1 MSRFSAFTHAFA
13 LLHRRLGAALLCAA
27 VAAGSACAQETPVV
41 PHLVQFSGTV
51 ADTHPGKADVVFAL
65 YKDQTDRVALWQ
77 ETQSVPVDASGRY
90 AVFLG
95 AASADGIPADVFS
108 GGAARWLGVTVN
120 GQAEQPRMLLTS
132 VPYAMKASDAETL
145 GGLPASAFVRESAAP
160 AAAANNVAGKAARPD
175 SAAITATGAKLGY
188 LPVFTDA
195 TGNLSSSLIAE
206 TSKYVGIGTASPSNP
221 LTVAGVIQS
230 STGGFKFPDGTTQT
244 TAVTL
249 PVNWKGAAKV
259 AAGLLNVTDTTSGP
273 PPPTTSRSFQTL
285 PAMPYAIV
293 GTAAGHGTTVGVMGK
308 GTGTGS
314 SDLGIGLMGQA
325 TGSQGIGVVGY
336 STDATDMPTIL
347 SVAAAGSGKTHG
359 YDAELFSPEG
369 SGYKVNFNVP
379 PANGTGF
386 PGTAFRA
393 DIGNVT
399 QFVVDGYGNI
409 NTSGGLTVDAPASLN
424 AGLTVKGN
432 LTVTGKI
439 YNSNSQ
445 FASDHPLLSAAGA
458 KAGYLSIFTDTAG
471 DLGDS
476 LVYQAAKNVGIGTA
490 TPANPLTVAGIIQSS
505 TGGFKFPDGTT
516 QTTAVSLPIN
526 WKGAAKAPAG
536 LLTVT
541 NTANGPA
548 VSAQTSL
555 TAIPSAVV
563 GTSSGSGITAGV
575 LGQVTSTNSSA
586 FGIGLM
592 GMVPK
597 GSHGSALIAYSNDG
611 NEPVVQATAAATSGS
626 HTIYSADAYSP
637 AMNGFNINYHTT
649 PPTGT
654 AFSASTNGTN
664 FFSVDGKGD
673 IWGSG
678 GISANG
684 NINTTGGLTVG
695 APANL
700 EAGLTV
706 KGNLTVTGK
715 INGSISQFTSDH
727 PLLSATGAAAGYLP
741 VFTDKSGDLGDS
753 LIFQTPKYVG
763 IGTAS
768 PANPLSVAGIIQST
782 AGGFK
787 FPDGT
792 TQTTAM
798 ALPINWKGAAK
809 APAGVLNVT
818 DTTNGPAMTKGQALP
833 ASGVPS
839 AIVGTASG
847 NGTVAGVTGKATGN
861 DTTGLAVGVM
871 GQATGGQGVAVLGYS
886 SNTNFP
892 AIMAYNSATSGS
904 MKGLDVEMN
913 SPAASGLG
921 ITFAV
926 PTSGN
931 MISAAVGM
939 TKSPSTYF
947 RVGGDGSIS
956 TSGSLQ
962 LGGKTGPGDYI
973 QIQGP
978 GTKGFSVD
986 GSFNVGTSGSISAGG
1001 GLNVTGPASL
1011 RGGIVGGLTV
1021 NNGMTVNNIKVP
1033 GNIALEVTS
1042 GVKIDGDLWVVGKIQ
1057 KGSGTFKIDHPL
1069 DPANKY
1075 LSHSFVESPDMMNIY
1090 NGNVVTDSHGIATVE
1105 LPSYF
1110 EALNQDFRYQLT
1122 VIGQFAQAIVA
1133 KEIAN
1138 NQFTIQTD
1146 KPAVKVSWQVT
1157 GIRHDAYAEAHR
1169 VVVEEDKPAAER
1181 GTYLHPELFAPAR
1194 EGADKP

>member
-1 MSRFSAFTHAFA
+1 
-13 LLHRRLGAALLCAA
+13 
-27 VAAGSACAQETPVV
+27 
-41 PHLVQFSGTV
+41 
-51 ADTHPGKADVVFAL
+51 VFAL
-65 YKDQTDRVALWQ
+65 YKDQADRVALWQ
-77 ETQSVPVDASGRY
+77 ETQSVPVDAAGRY

-95 AASADGIPADVFS
+95 AASADGIPADVFR
-108 GGAARWLGVTVN
+108 GGAARWLGVTFN
-120 GQAEQPRMLLTS
+120 GQAEQPRVLLTS

-160 AAAANNVAGKAARPD
+160 AATANTAAGKAARPD
-175 SAAITATGAKLGY
+175 SAAIVAAGAKAGY
-188 LPVFTDA
+188 LPVFTGA

-206 TSKYVGIGTASPSNP
+206 TSQYVGIGTAS
-221 LTVAGVIQS
+221 
-230 STGGFKFPDGTTQT
+230 
-244 TAVTL
+244 
-249 PVNWKGAAKV
+249 
-259 AAGLLNVTDTTSGP
+259 
-273 PPPTTSRSFQTL
+273 
-285 PAMPYAIV
+285 
-293 GTAAGHGTTVGVMGK
+293 
-308 GTGTGS
+308 
-314 SDLGIGLMGQA
+314 
-325 TGSQGIGVVGY
+325 
-336 STDATDMPTIL
+336 
-347 SVAAAGSGKTHG
+347 
-359 YDAELFSPEG
+359 
-369 SGYKVNFNVP
+369 
-379 PANGTGF
+379 
-386 PGTAFRA
+386 
-393 DIGNVT
+393 
-399 QFVVDGYGNI
+399 
-409 NTSGGLTVDAPASLN
+409 
-424 AGLTVKGN
+424 
-432 LTVTGKI
+432 
-439 YNSNSQ
+439 
-445 FASDHPLLSAAGA
+445 
-458 KAGYLSIFTDTAG
+458 
-471 DLGDS
+471 
-476 LVYQAAKNVGIGTA
+476 
-490 TPANPLTVAGIIQSS
+490 PANPLTVAGIIQSS

-516 QTTAVSLPIN
+516 QTTAVALPIN

-536 LLTVT
+536 VLTVT

-563 GTSSGSGITAGV
+563 GTSSGSGVTAGV

-684 NINTTGGLTVG
+684 NINTTGGLTVSG
-695 APANL
+695 PSSL
-700 EAGLTV
+700 KSGLTV
-706 KGNLTVTGK
+706 NGNLTVTGK

-768 PANPLSVAGIIQST
+768 PSNPLSVAGIVQST
-782 AGGFK
+782 TGGFK

-792 TQTTAM
+792 TQTTAV
-798 ALPINWKGAAK
+798 ALPVNWKSAAK
-809 APAGVLNVT
+809 AGTGVLEVT
-818 DTTNGPAMTKGQALP
+818 NTTNGPSISQSSTSFPAMP
-833 ASGVPS
+833 A
-839 AIVGTASG
+839 AILGTASG
-847 NGTVAGVTGKATGN
+847 HGSTIGVLGQATGN
-861 DTTGLAVGVM
+861 GSSDLGVGVM
-871 GQATGGQGVAVLGYS
+871 GQATSQGIGIVGYNNSTGYPTILSWNGPSSGNATGG
-886 SNTNFP
+886 TNAFEGDLFNP
-892 AIMAYNSATSGS
+892 RDDGLVIKFKVTPTTGHLIEAGSPSPSG
-904 MKGLDVEMN
+904 EMN
-913 SPAASGLG
+913 G
-921 ITFAV
+921 
-926 PTSGN
+926 
-931 MISAAVGM
+931 
-939 TKSPSTYF
+939 STMF
-947 RVGGDGSIS
+947 V
-956 TSGSLQ
+956 
-962 LGGKTGPGDYI
+962 
-973 QIQGP
+973 
-978 GTKGFSVD
+978 VD
-986 GSFNVGTSGSISAGG
+986 GSANIRTS
-1001 GLNVTGPASL
+1001 
-1011 RGGIVGGLTV
+1011 GGLTLGSGITMQ
-1021 NNGMTVNNIKVP
+1021 NGMTINGMPAVQMITAGSSGGSFVVDGIGDISTTNGLSVGRNATINGSATVN
-1033 GNIALEVTS
+1033 
-1042 GVKIDGDLWVVGKIQ
+1042 GDLTVVSGLTLTGCCLHAP
-1057 KGSGTFKIDHPL
+1057 KGATFGTVSINGDLSVSGNVYKSGGTFKIDHPL

-1075 LSHSFVESPDMMNIY
+1075 LYHSFVESPDMMNIY